1 MEFVNF
7 ANLSLNAHI
16 EKVDMRENMLTLSAY
31 TELTK
36 ALHENDFLWE
46 VLFDVIPSKLTGNGF
61 GEPEESLAR
70 FEIRP
75 RNPGEE

>member
-36 ALHENDFLWE
+36 ALHENDFL
-46 VLFDVIPSKLTGNGF
+46 
-61 GEPEESLAR
+61 
-70 FEIRP
+70 
-75 RNPGEE
+75 